1 MVRGGWRLD
10 RIFVLQITPDAG
22 RTLSAPSMQ
31 RAKPCPW
38 SVARVGTVGVDPIA
52 GQSYTDRRG
61 KVLPL
66 PVSDHKGLLLTIE
79 PRAES
84 GV

>member
-1 MVRGGWRLD
+1 
-10 RIFVLQITPDAG
+10 
-22 RTLSAPSMQ
+22 MQ